1 MTMKEE
7 PVDPRMEKLVAS
19 LYKELSPAEER
30 ELEAQL
36 ERDPELRAEWDDLV
50 STRSMF
56 GAWELEEKVP
66 SFVFVDPAPSRR
78 SEVGLWEGVRQ
89 RFGGFFAVS
98 GWAVAAAAILVMVLA
113 VKGYRIEEI
122 DGGYAIRQAPRNNS
136 APGPVDPVMEPR
148 DQAERDVAPDS
159 PIETPDRIID
169 SSRDQ
174 AGREPNVRERQ
185 ASDVVRSPSP
195 VQLVNGNYVTEQE
208 FEEKSTAMLRM
219 FAELMND
226 YRARRDVEMAAM
238 LRNMYGQLN
247 DKQFADYSELRG
259 RIEAVGLGLMAEQ
272 SRTNSRIED
281 IFEQTG
287 TDSLAPAE
295 KSPDGTEDE

>member
-1 MTMKEE
+1 MKEE

-19 LYKELSPAEER
+19 LYGELSPAEQR

-50 STRSMF
+50 STRSML
-56 GAWELEEKVP
+56 GSWELEEKVP
-66 SFVFVDPAPSRR
+66 SFVFVDPAPARHSDA
-78 SEVGLWEGVRQ
+78 GFWDGVRQ

-98 GWAVAAAAILVMVLA
+98 GWAVAAAAILVMVMA
-113 VKGYRIEEI
+113 VKGYRIEAI
-122 DGGYAIRQAPRNNS
+122 DGGYAIRQAPRTGD
-136 APGPVDPVMEPR
+136 APVPVDPVTEPR
-148 DQAERDVAPDS
+148 DQANQDLVPAPRRSTDPVS
-159 PIETPDRIID
+159 
-169 SSRDQ
+169 DQ
-174 AGREPNVRERQ
+174 AGREPLETEQVREP
-185 ASDVVRSPSP
+185 AAVRSPSP

-208 FEEKSTAMLRM
+208 LEEKSTAMMRI

-238 LRNMYGQLN
+238 LRSMYGQLN

-272 SRTNSRIED
+272 SRTNARIET
-281 IFEQTG
+281 IFEHADP
-287 TDSLAPAE
+287 DSLTPVE